1 MHINLDSELVG
12 CIVGSISIIDGA
24 GDATFIVGTIIDVD
38 TEPTTEYQNY
48 KFIQT
53 EELTE
58 LGIAIHPYGA
68 FIVPYTAIA
77 SDPVCTV
84 KYGDDL
90 YEAAFADMT
99 EIGAQMVFTKV
110 DDTGNV

>member
-1 MHINLDSELVG
+1 MHINGDGELVG
-12 CIVGSISIIDGA
+12 GIVGSISVIDGA
-24 GDATFIVGTIIDVD
+24 GDATFIVGTINDVD

-68 FIVPYTAIA
+68 FIVPYAALA

-99 EIGAQMVFTKV
+99 TIGAGIVFTKV
-110 DDTGNV
+110 EDSGIG